1 MQSFS
6 QSITQWFRL
15 LKRKPLNRNNV
26 YVKAQIETDNVDTA
40 QDYLTVFGVRV
51 EINAD
56 TQIENGRI
64 STNEFY
70 VIDGFASTDG
80 TTLIAIGIER
90 NHNANDVEIC
100 GPVTKADASE
110 GELEIMGAAV
120 TSDEHTQFEDA
131 QGNVVQGSVFYA
143 AITTDISVVIAA

>member
-1 MQSFS
+1 MPMQSFS

-15 LKRKPLNRNNV
+15 LKRKPLNRNNA
-26 YVKAQIETDNVDTA
+26 YVKAQIETDNIDTA

-51 EINAD
+51 EVNAD
-56 TQIENGRI
+56 TQIEDGCI

-80 TTLIAIGIER
+80 TTLIATGIER

-100 GPVTKADASE
+100 GPVA
-110 GELEIMGAAV
+110 
-120 TSDEHTQFEDA
+120 
-131 QGNVVQGSVFYA
+131 
-143 AITTDISVVIAA
+143 ISVVLSVLVAILKGR